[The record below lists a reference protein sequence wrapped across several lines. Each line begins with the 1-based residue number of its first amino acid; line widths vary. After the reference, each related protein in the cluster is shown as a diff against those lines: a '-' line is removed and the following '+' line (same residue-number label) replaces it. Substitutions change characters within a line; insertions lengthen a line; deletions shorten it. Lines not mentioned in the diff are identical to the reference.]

1 MTTHY
6 DARWPHITV
15 RHAPTEDDAYRFPR
29 FVVREYAFPDGWEC
43 TIVDLRYNPNDRLA
57 AVFVYPARP
66 KEAA

>member
-15 RHAPTEDDAYRFPR
+15 RHAVTEEDAHRFPR

-43 TIVDLRYNPNDRLA
+43 TIIDLRYSVQDRLA
-57 AVFVYPARP
+57 AVFVYPA
-66 KEAA
+66 KEAV